1 MAAKQLINSS
11 FSNSRIDKVYYGQ
24 GCLANLPAEVDR
36 LGASRA
42 FIITGNSLMKQGTLL
57 SRIQDLL
64 GDRCAGVF
72 SETKQHVPRESVLAA
87 TRAAQKADAD
97 LLISFGGGSPNDT
110 AKLVALCMA
119 ENVTSAEQLDRYRIR
134 FQYPDQL
141 EVPTPENPCLPHISI
156 TTTLSAGEFTNFAGS
171 TDPERK
177 IKDLY
182 TGDDLWVSAAFLDPE
197 VTTATPSWLWASTGI
212 RAVDHAIES
221 VCSKSAM
228 PFADALALEALSML
242 FEHLPTS
249 TKYLESGKNLESG
262 NGEDLAAAANC
273 QVAAWMS
280 FHAGTNVWV
289 GLSHG
294 IGHQLGARANVPH
307 GVTSCIMLPRVME
320 YNRSVS
326 APQQRRLAE
335 AMGIQTSGM
344 SDDEASIAAVSA
356 LEDLIDRL
364 GIPRRLRDYGV
375 SREDF
380 APIVQDAME
389 DMVVAFNPRPIA
401 NQEELVELLEK
412 AF

>member
-1 MAAKQLINSS
+1 MADTPLINST

-36 LGASRA
+36 LGGSRV
-42 FIITGNSLMKQGTLL
+42 FIITGNSLKEQGTLL
-57 SRIQDLL
+57 GRIQDLL

-72 SETKQHVPRESVLAA
+72 AETKQHVPRESVLAA
-87 TRAAQKADAD
+87 TRAAQKADTD
-97 LLISFGGGSPNDT
+97 LLVSFGGGTPNDT
-110 AKLVALCMA
+110 AKLVALCLA
-119 ENVTSAEQLDRYRIR
+119 ENITSTDQLDRYRIR
-134 FQYPDQL
+134 FQYPDKL
-141 EVPTPENPCLPHISI
+141 DVPTPTNPCLPHISI

-171 TDPERK
+171 TDPDRK
-177 IKDLY
+177 VKDLY
-182 TGDDLWVSAAFLDPE
+182 TGENLWVSAAFLDPE
-197 VTTATPSWLWASTGI
+197 VTTATPGWLWASTGI

-221 VCSKSAM
+221 VCSNSAM

-242 FEHLPTS
+242 FQHLPPS
-249 TKYLESGKNLESG
+249 TTNLESGKN
-262 NGEDLAAAANC
+262 EDLTSAGYC

-294 IGHQLGARANVPH
+294 IGHQLGARADVPH

-320 YNRSVS
+320 YNRSVT

-335 AMGIQTSGM
+335 AMGIETGGM
-344 SDDEASIAAVSA
+344 SDEEASIAAVSA

-364 GIPRRLRDYGV
+364 GIPRRLRDWGV
-375 SREDF
+375 TQEDF

-401 NQEELVELLEK
+401 NQEELVELLQK
-412 AF
+412 AL

>member
-1 MAAKQLINSS
+1 MAATPLINSA
-11 FSNSRIDKVYYGQ
+11 FSNSRIDKVFYGQ

-36 LGASRA
+36 LGGNRV
-42 FIITGNSLMKQGTLL
+42 FIITGNSLKEQGTLL
-57 SRIQDLL
+57 GRLQDLL

-97 LLISFGGGSPNDT
+97 LLISFGGGTPNDT
-110 AKLVALCMA
+110 AKLVALCLA
-119 ENVTSAEQLDRYRIR
+119 ENVTSTEQLDRYRIR
-134 FQYPDQL
+134 FQYPDKL
-141 EVPTPENPCLPHISI
+141 DVPTPTNPCLPHISI
-156 TTTLSAGEFTNFAGS
+156 TTTLSAGEFTNFAGA

-177 IKDLY
+177 VKDLY
-182 TGDDLWVSAAFLDPE
+182 TGENLWVSAAFLDPE
-197 VTTATPSWLWASTGI
+197 ITIATPGWLWASTGI

-221 VCSKSAM
+221 VCSNSAM

-242 FEHLPTS
+242 FQHLPASTTDRQDLTS
-249 TKYLESGKNLESG
+249 AGY
-262 NGEDLAAAANC
+262 C

-294 IGHQLGARANVPH
+294 IGHQLGARADVPH

-320 YNRSVS
+320 YNRSVT

-335 AMGIQTSGM
+335 AMGIQTGSM
-344 SDDEASIAAVSA
+344 SDEEASIAAVSA
-356 LEDLIDRL
+356 LEDLIDGL
-364 GIPRRLRDYGV
+364 GVPRRLRDWGV
-375 SREDF
+375 SQEDF
-380 APIVQDAME
+380 APIVHDAME

-401 NQEELVELLEK
+401 NQEELVELLQR
-412 AF
+412 AL